1 MVFEI
6 ADDGPTRHGGVGMN
20 DPDDGRAGRVTFRAR
35 HVTSPWIRVGDGLL
49 VGLALVALMAV
60 AGMVGAVV
68 LGGDGHDAEGSEL
81 AAAVGLYQASLDRHD
96 IAILEPVLDRDFTFH
111 NVDFG
116 TIQDRHG
123 FLAWAR
129 IIGGAYPDFAVGVDG
144 VRFEE
149 NVAVIR
155 FHELRVDDRDL
166 RRHGTPMGTVIMRV
180 VDGRITDLWSNYSE
194 FGLLHDRAGHR
205 AATG

>member
-1 MVFEI
+1 MFFEI
-6 ADDGPTRHGGVGMN
+6 ADDLPSRHGGIATN
-20 DPDDGRAGRVTFRAR
+20 DADDRRTGHVAVRVR
-35 HVTSPWIRVGDGLL
+35 HVTSPWIRAADGLL
-49 VGLALVALMAV
+49 VGLALVALMVV

-68 LGGDGHDAEGSEL
+68 LDGDGGYAEGSEL
-81 AAAVGLYQASLDRHD
+81 AAAVGRYDAALDRHD
-96 IAILEPVLDRDFTFH
+96 IAILEPVLARDFTFH
-111 NVDFG
+111 NADFG
-116 TIQDRHG
+116 TIQDRDG

-144 VRFEE
+144 VQFEE

-180 VDGRITDLWSNYSE
+180 VDGRITDLWSNYEE
-194 FGLLHDRAGHR
+194 FGLLHDRASRR
-205 AATG
+205 ASAG